1 MEREILESLQEEL
14 LKRFD
19 VYGESVMD
27 NKDYEDRVKRVR
39 KFKKRKMVFGDEGES
54 SENVIKRKKRK
65 KKKFVKENE
74 SLLSGKNEEEVE

>member
-1 MEREILESLQEEL
+1 
-14 LKRFD
+14 
-19 VYGESVMD
+19 MD

-39 KFKKRKMVFGDEGES
+39 KFKKRKMVFEDEGES

>member
-1 MEREILESLQEEL
+1 
-14 LKRFD
+14 
-19 VYGESVMD
+19 MD

-39 KFKKRKMVFGDEGES
+39 KFKKRKMVFKDEGES

-74 SLLSGKNEEEVE
+74 SLLSGKNGVEVE